1 VAWDSSGQ
9 DDTYIGRLRV
19 SLSHETAAL
28 ASVANVIAKDEGN
41 ISNLKIT
48 NRSSDFFDLLIDVE
62 VKNARHLNNII
73 ASLRA
78 KNTVQSV
85 ERV

>member
-1 VAWDSSGQ
+1 VGGGPDE
-9 DDTYIGRLRV
+9 TFIGRLKL

-28 ASVANVIAKDEGN
+28 ASVANVIAKDLGN

-48 NRSSDFFDLLIDVE
+48 NRSPDFFELLMDVE
-62 VKNARHLNNII
+62 VKNARHLSNII

-78 KNTVQSV
+78 KDVVQSV